1 MGIFGKIMAAKMK
14 FDRMMDSCEDEEMR
28 AVFRSYKKER
38 DEDFSQNRQEL
49 AYASGDTG
57 KRDGMIRMHPALFIP
72 STDEQTGIID
82 NVLWRQTS

>member
-1 MGIFGKIMAAKMK
+1 MKKYANRQKQSITTKQLWEYLILKIIAAKMK

-57 KRDGMIRMHPALFIP
+57 KRDGMIRMHPAF
-72 STDEQTGIID
+72 Q
-82 NVLWRQTS
+82 